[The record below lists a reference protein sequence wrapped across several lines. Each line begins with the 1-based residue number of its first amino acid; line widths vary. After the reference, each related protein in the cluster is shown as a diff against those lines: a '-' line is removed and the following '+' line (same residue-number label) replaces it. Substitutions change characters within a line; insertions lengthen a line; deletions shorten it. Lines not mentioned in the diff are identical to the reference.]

1 MPKHAEEAGDRF
13 RNPDA
18 VMTETIINIWG
29 QRMLAP
35 TVVKNFA
42 IRRKALYYGQIGQLE
57 GSVVNREEGQ
67 RFVDVLQSKML
78 GIYPERV
85 EA

>member
-1 MPKHAEEAGDRF
+1 
-13 RNPDA
+13 
-18 VMTETIINIWG
+18 
-29 QRMLAP
+29 MLAP

-57 GSVVNREEGQ
+57 GSIVNREEGQ
-67 RFVDVLQSKML
+67 PFVDVLQSKML

>member
-35 TVVKNFA
+35 MVVKNFA
-42 IRRKALYYGQIGQLE
+42 IRRKALYYGQIRQLE